1 MNLSTRWLAAN
12 AIGTLVAMPLFG
24 FVADGI
30 VDPAGPLDIPM
41 HFVGALTFAAVLAA
55 AQRRA
60 VRARHTS
67 YVTWVLV
74 QAVALFLGF
83 GLAFTLIGPPVD
95 FVAGVVAFGA
105 ATGFLLGREAVKA
118 GARPRLL
125 ALKGAG
131 AGLASVVGMIPVF
144 LVAQPITDSLGGGQ
158 VPFMIILTLI
168 GGVTGVAIG
177 ALLRPPMASA
187 PVEATREPVPQAA

>member
-1 MNLSTRWLAAN
+1 MNISTRWLAAN
-12 AIGTLVAMPLFG
+12 SVGTLVAMPLLG

-30 VDPAGPLDIPM
+30 VDQAGPLNIPM
-41 HFVGALTFAAVLAA
+41 HFVGAVAFAGVLAA

-60 VRARHTS
+60 VGARHTS
-67 YVTWVLV
+67 YLTWAVV
-74 QAVALFLGF
+74 QAVSFFLAA
-83 GLAFTLIGPPVD
+83 GLAYTVIGPPVD
-95 FVAGVVAFGA
+95 FVAGVVALGA
-105 ATGFLLGREAVKA
+105 ATGFLLGWEAVRA

-144 LVAQPITDSLGGGQ
+144 LVAQSITDGMGGGQ
-158 VPFMIILTLI
+158 APFMVILALI

-177 ALLRPPMASA
+177 TLLRPPAVA
-187 PVEATREPVPQAA
+187 PAAVGEPEPVAA